1 MSSFTHD
8 LRSGIRALVQRP
20 GLTVVATVILALGV
34 GANAAMF
41 SVIHG
46 VLLRPLPFPSAS
58 ELVMLWSYNPREGF
72 DKDVTSY
79 PGFLDWKAGATHI
92 ASMAAFYARPLNLL
106 SGGEPVEIDAAVVSA
121 EFFTVLGVPPELG
134 RGFLPEEE
142 ILGQHRSIVLS
153 QGLWQRRFGGDRGL
167 LGRSVDLGGDSF
179 TVVGVMP
186 AGFEFPRKA
195 ELWVPLAPD
204 EGGRAARG
212 NFWLHVVGRKKP
224 GVELRTLQTELDGI
238 ATRLEATYPDT
249 HAGLGI
255 HAVPLHEDLVGAI
268 KPVLWLLFAAV
279 AGVLMI
285 ACANLANLL
294 LARAAERE
302 REFALRAALGAGAG
316 RILRQLLVESS
327 LLALLGGLAGVL
339 VAALVSPL
347 LFRLAAHE
355 LPRLPP
361 SGVSLPVLGFAL
373 ALSLATGLLF
383 GLAPGRQL
391 ARARMS
397 LALKE
402 GGRGALASRGGQ
414 RLRRL
419 LVGGEIALSLV
430 LLVGAGLL
438 VKSLAK
444 VAGAEMGLASD
455 RRLTFRLQLPQA
467 GYPEA
472 DGRRALVD
480 ELLRRLEVTPGVETV
495 GAVSS
500 LLLGRLPTGGSV
512 TVEGRAPDPGDLR
525 QMVTRDQVA
534 GDFFA
539 ASGMTLAAG
548 RGFAA
553 TDTAE
558 GPPVALINQAMAR
571 WGWAG
576 QDPLGRRFKDGGVD
590 SGAPWITVIG
600 VVADA
605 KRSGADQVVLPAAFQ
620 SFGQATGRRLTFVVA
635 TAGDPLALVPVVR
648 REVAALDSTLPVA
661 AVATLDQLLGER
673 LLTRR
678 FQALLFGLFAALAF
692 TLAAVGVYGVISTL
706 VGQRRGELALRLA
719 LGSTPRG
726 ITGLVARQVLALTLP
741 GLFVGLVGAFVL
753 ARLLEAQL
761 FAVSPADPATYA
773 LVSLLLA
780 AVAFLAGALPA
791 RRAAG
796 QSPAAALKGD

>member
-1 MSSFTHD
+1 MSSLAHD
-8 LRSGIRALVQRP
+8 LRSGFRALVKRP
-20 GLTVVATVILALGV
+20 GLTVATTVILALGV

-46 VLLRPLPFPSAS
+46 VLLRPLPFPRAS
-58 ELVMLWSYNPREGF
+58 ELTMLWSYNPREGF
-72 DKDVTSY
+72 DKDITSY
-79 PGFLDWKAGATHI
+79 PTFLDWKAGATHL
-92 ASMAAFYARPLNLL
+92 ASMAAFYPRPLNLL

-121 EFFTVLGVPPELG
+121 EFFTVLGIKPELG

-142 ILGQHRSIVLS
+142 VYGQHRSIVLS
-153 QGLWQRRFGGDRGL
+153 HGLWQRRFGGDPAL
-167 LGRSVDLGGDSF
+167 VGRSVDLGGDSF

-186 AGFEFPRKA
+186 VGFEFPRKA

-204 EGGRAARG
+204 DGGRAARSS
-212 NFWLHVVGRKKP
+212 FWLYVLGRKKP
-224 GVELRTLQTELDGI
+224 GVEQATLQAQLDGI
-238 ATRLEATYPDT
+238 AAGLEASYPDI
-249 HAGLGI
+249 HADMGI
-255 HAVPLHEDLVGAI
+255 HAVPLHEDLVGSV

-339 VAALVSPL
+339 VAALASPL

-361 SGVSLPVLGFAL
+361 SGLSWPVLGFAL
-373 ALSLATGLLF
+373 VLSLATGLLF
-383 GLAPGRQL
+383 GLAPGREL

-402 GGRGALASRGGQ
+402 GGRGALSSRSGQ

-419 LVGGEIALSLV
+419 LVAGEIALSLV

-438 VKSLAK
+438 VKSLGRLS
-444 VAGAEMGLASD
+444 GADLGLSSE
-455 RRLTFRLQLPQA
+455 RRLTFRIQLPQA

-472 DGRRALVD
+472 EPRRALVE
-480 ELLRRLEVTPGVETV
+480 ELLRRLEATPGVRRV

-500 LLLGRLPTGGSV
+500 LLLGRLPSGGWV
-512 TVEGRAPDPGDLR
+512 TLEGRPAEPQDNR

-534 GDFFA
+534 GDFFG
-539 ASGMTLAAG
+539 ASGMALVSG
-548 RGFAA
+548 RLFQA
-553 TDTAE
+553 TDLAD
-558 GPPVALINQAMAR
+558 GPPVAVINDAMAR
-571 WGWAG
+571 YAWPG
-576 QDPLGRRFKDGGVD
+576 QEPLGRRFKDGPVD
-590 SGAPWITVIG
+590 SAAPWITVVG
-600 VVADA
+600 VVGDSR
-605 KRSGADQVVLPAAFQ
+605 RSGADQEVLPAAFQ
-620 SFGQATGRRLTFVVA
+620 PFRQATGRRLTFVVA
-635 TAGDPLALVPVVR
+635 TDGDPLALVPEVR
-648 REVAALDSTLPVA
+648 RQVASLDPTLPVA

-673 LLTRR
+673 LLPRR

-692 TLAAVGVYGVISTL
+692 ALAAVGVYGVISTL
-706 VGQRRGELALRLA
+706 VGQRRGEIALRLA
-719 LGSTPRG
+719 LGSTPGG
-726 ITGLVARQVLALTLP
+726 ITALVARQVMVLVFP
-741 GLFVGLVGAFVL
+741 GVLVGLAGALVL

-773 LVSLLLA
+773 LVASLLA
-780 AVAFLAGALPA
+780 GVALLAGALPA

-796 QSPAAALKGD
+796 QSPAAALKGE